1 MLSVNCPR
9 AQAVKDAL
17 DGQVI
22 EGISFSVV
30 GQQGLRVIFRCE
42 GGDDAQAKA
51 VCKKV
56 LAGLPALKNMVCSCQ
71 IVDEEG
77 NLI

>member
-9 AQAVKDAL
+9 AQVVKDAL

-22 EGISFSVV
+22 EGITFSVV
-30 GQQGLRVIFRCE
+30 SQQGLRVIFRCE
-42 GGDDAQAKA
+42 GGDDTQAKA

-56 LAGLPALKNMVCSCQ
+56 LAELPALKHMVCSCQ
-71 IVDEEG
+71 IVDEKG
-77 NLI
+77 NLV